1 MESGMRKRNKATTAE
16 NDRLAGARTSG
27 SEAVLAAEQ
36 ARLLR
41 ERAELQ
47 DRRADAAWDLFVNAL
62 QLMRCDRAKA
72 ELADVLEGFVD
83 RLGEVW
89 EDDSIEDA
97 YGFALAYLRARL
109 HWPIEV
115 VPE

>member
-1 MESGMRKRNKATTAE
+1 MRKRTKATTAE

-36 ARLLR
+36 SRLLR

-62 QLMRCDRAKA
+62 QLMRCNTAKA
-72 ELADVLEGFVD
+72 ELADVLEGFAD
-83 RLGEVW
+83 RLGDVRD
-89 EDDSIEDA
+89 DDSIGDA
-97 YGFALAYLRARL
+97 YGFALKYLRERL
-109 HWPIEV
+109 YWPIEV